1 MHINVH
7 KVQKYVHINVY
18 IGLYLCICAVLECAY
33 THKSKPKRR
42 GEMDK
47 ECMANMSI

>member
-1 MHINVH
+1 MHIS
-7 KVQKYVHINVY
+7 VY
-18 IGLYLCICAVLECAY
+18 IGLYLCIYAVLECVY

-47 ECMANMSI
+47 ECMTDMSI